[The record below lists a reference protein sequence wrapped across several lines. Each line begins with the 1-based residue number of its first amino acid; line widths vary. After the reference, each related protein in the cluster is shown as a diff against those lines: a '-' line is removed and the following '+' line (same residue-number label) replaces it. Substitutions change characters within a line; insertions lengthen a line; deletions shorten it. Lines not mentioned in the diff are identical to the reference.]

1 MPFPLISRWGTQS
14 DRRAGY
20 VRHDYAIANMSE
32 TSLGLI
38 YFGKNSKWRLS
49 HNECYNAVFQER
61 PDNGSAGLAACA
73 SDQNHVR
80 F

>member
-1 MPFPLISRWGTQS
+1 
-14 DRRAGY
+14 
-20 VRHDYAIANMSE
+20 MSE